1 MMVLSVCLF
10 LAWTCISVQQ
20 NFAYKNWLAGSAIFG
35 LIGLIFLKWG
45 VVATVLFYTLLAVV
59 FVLGKQDSWKKYL
72 SQYFYKNLAHVIP
85 KLSAT
90 EEQALKIGDAWLE
103 KMIFQGDI
111 TWSELAKSKTQLTEE
126 EQSFLDVETQ
136 TLCDMLDEWEI
147 SQQKDLPAEVWNYL
161 KEKGFFGLVISKEF
175 GGKGF
180 SARAHSDIVFKIASR
195 SSVAATTTMVPN
207 SLGPGELL
215 YHYGTPEQKQYYLP
229 RLAKG
234 IDVPCFALTEP
245 ESGSDATSIQSKA
258 VVCYQQIGDEKI
270 LGLNVNLEKRW
281 ITLAPVATLIGAAV
295 NLIDPDGLLNG
306 CGKEGITCIL
316 IDRETPNLEIGAR
329 HIPAN
334 QPFMNGTIR
343 GKNIFV
349 PMSRI
354 IGGQVQAGNGWQM
367 LVECLSIGRAISL
380 PTLGAASSAIGYLTT
395 GAFARLRRQ
404 FNTELMHFEG
414 IQEKLANIAGL
425 HYLVNVNRLM
435 TLAAVDSGLKP
446 AVASAMAK
454 YFNTELGRICIN
466 DAMDVHGG
474 RTVVEGPRNYL
485 VPYYQSI
492 PISVTVEGANIM
504 TRNLLIF
511 GQGSMVCHPFVK
523 QEFYAI
529 KNQDIDAFHQSF
541 WGHIKYSSSLFCKA
555 LVSSWSGGLLCKAP
569 NQYANLNPRVFLRL
583 SQSFAW
589 IADLSLVTMGGKLKR
604 RERLSARL
612 ADAFSYLYLAMGVYA
627 DQESSYQNDEL
638 MSLQSK
644 WAVQYC
650 YAKTQAALIGFIREF
665 PIRPLAW
672 VMKLVV
678 APLGQTY
685 KMPNDKL
692 EKDLAIAMTGNSL
705 YRDRIKQSIYLS
717 GQSTQPV
724 DRMELALQQSLALE
738 AVYAKVPEIKRLK
751 FHQMPQWLDEQ
762 VKNLRLLPAERN
774 ALLLAEASR
783 YDAMLVDEF
792 LVQEQKSPVF
802 KTVKSKIIDEIVTL

>member
-1 MMVLSVCLF
+1 MIVLSVFLF
-10 LAWTCISVQQ
+10 VAWTCVAVQQ
-20 NFAYKNWLAGSAIFG
+20 NLAYKNWLAGSALFG

-45 VVATVLFYTLLAVV
+45 LVSTLAFYALLAGV
-59 FVLGKQDSWKKYL
+59 FALGLQDSWKKYI
-72 SQYFYKNLAHVIP
+72 SQYFYKNLAHLIP

-111 TWSELAKSKTQLTEE
+111 NWSELAKSKTQLTEE

-136 TLCDMLDEWEI
+136 VLCDMLDEWDI
-147 SQQKDLPAEVWNYL
+147 AQQKDLPKVVWDYL

-180 SARAHSDIVFKIASR
+180 SARAHSDIVLKIASR

-215 YHYGTPEQKQYYLP
+215 YHYGTQEQKQYYLP

-245 ESGSDATSIQSKA
+245 ESGSDATSIQSSA
-258 VVCYQQIGDEKI
+258 VVCYQQIGNEKI
-270 LGLNVNLEKRW
+270 LGLKLSLEKRW

-343 GKNIFV
+343 GKDIFV

-354 IGGQVQAGNGWQM
+354 IGGQSQAGNGWKM
-367 LVECLSIGRAISL
+367 LVECLSIGRSISL
-380 PTLGAASSAIGYLTT
+380 PTLGAASSAVGYLTT

-404 FNTELMHFEG
+404 FNTELMYFEG
-414 IQEKLANIAGL
+414 IQEKLASIAGL
-425 HYLVNVNRLM
+425 HYLVNANRLM

-446 AVASAMAK
+446 AVASAIAK

-474 RTVVEGPRNYL
+474 RAVVEGPRNYL
-485 VPYYQSI
+485 VPYYQAI

-529 KNQDIDAFHQSF
+529 KNQDFEGFHKSL
-541 WGHIKYSSSLFCKA
+541 WGHIKYSTSLFCKA
-555 LVSSWSGGLLCKAP
+555 IVTSWTGGLLCNAP

-589 IADLSLVTMGGKLKR
+589 VADLALVTMGGKLKR
-604 RERLSARL
+604 EERLSARL
-612 ADAFSYLYLAMGVYA
+612 ADAFSYLYLAMAVFA
-627 DQESSYQNDEL
+627 DQESSYVNDEL

-644 WAVQYC
+644 WAVEYC
-650 YAKTQAALIGFIREF
+650 YAKTQAALIAFIREF

-672 VMKLVV
+672 IMRLVV

-685 KMPNDKL
+685 QMPSDKL
-692 EKDLAIAMTGNSL
+692 EKALALSMTGNSS
-705 YRDRIKQSIYLS
+705 YRDRIKKNIYLS
-717 GQSTQPV
+717 GQPNQPI
-724 DRMELALQQSLALE
+724 DRMELALQQCLALE
-738 AVYAKVPEIKRLK
+738 AVYAKVPQIKRLK
-751 FHQMPQWLDEQ
+751 FHQMPKWLDEQ
-762 VKNLRLLPAERN
+762 VRNQIILPAERN
-774 ALLLAEASR
+774 ALLVAEAAR

-792 LVQEQKSPVF
+792 LIDEKKGPVF
-802 KTVKSKIIDEIVTL
+802 KTVKSKVIDEIVTL